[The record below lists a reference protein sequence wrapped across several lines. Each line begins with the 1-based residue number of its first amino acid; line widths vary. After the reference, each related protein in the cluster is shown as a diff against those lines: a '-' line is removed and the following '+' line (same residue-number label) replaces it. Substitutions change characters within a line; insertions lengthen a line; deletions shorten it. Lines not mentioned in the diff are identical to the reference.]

1 MSDFFHLGIQLNKSF
16 TEQCESFMHDFRWVR
31 EIFVTNEEFQGKLSD
46 VEKTI
51 SKYSIV
57 KEHKRK

>member
-1 MSDFFHLGIQLNKSF
+1 
-16 TEQCESFMHDFRWVR
+16 MHDFRWVR